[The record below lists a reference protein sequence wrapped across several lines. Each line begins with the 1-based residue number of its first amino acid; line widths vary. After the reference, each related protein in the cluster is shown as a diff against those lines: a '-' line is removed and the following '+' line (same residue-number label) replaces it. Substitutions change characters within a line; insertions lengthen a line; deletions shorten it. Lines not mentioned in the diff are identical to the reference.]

1 MILIQNGRVI
11 DPLTKRDEI
20 IDLVV
25 EDGKIKNLGR
35 FRITG
40 DYDRIIDAKGLIV
53 APGLIDV
60 HSHFREPGQTEKE
73 SISSGAKAAAKGGYT
88 TVICM
93 ANTVPPVDSAEALNA
108 NLEEGRKTG
117 INVLQNSCLT
127 EGMQG
132 RKLVDMQT
140 LKAAGA
146 AGFSDDGKAVSDVVL
161 AREAMLQAKENNAVI
176 SFHEEDPLLVKG
188 YGINEGTVSQ
198 QLGYAASP
206 RSAEET
212 MVARDCILALETGA
226 RVNIQHVSSATS
238 VELIRLAKSLG
249 ADIWAE
255 ASPHHFSLTED
266 AVLIIGANAKMNPP
280 LRTDDDRFSIVE
292 GLKDDTLEI
301 IATDHAPHTAEE
313 KALPFEQAPSGI
325 IGLETALS
333 LGITNLVRTGHLTMM
348 KLLGKLTY
356 KPAYCFG
363 LDAGD
368 LHEGGPADIVIFDPS
383 AVWEVK
389 DFESKSS
396 NSPFIGQK
404 LYGKVKY
411 TICAGRIVYEDK

>member
-20 IDLVV
+20 IDLVID
-25 EDGKIKNLGR
+25 DGKIKNLGR

-53 APGLIDV
+53 TPGLIDV
-60 HSHFREPGQTEKE
+60 HAHFREPGQTDKE
-73 SISSGAKAAAKGGYT
+73 SIASGAKAAAKGGYT

-93 ANTVPPVDSAEALNA
+93 ANTLPPVDNVDILQK
-108 NLEEGRKTG
+108 NLEEGLKTG
-117 INVLQNSCLT
+117 INILQNACLT
-127 EGMQG
+127 ENMQG
-132 RKLVDMQT
+132 EKLVDMSS

-146 AGFSDDGKAVSDVVL
+146 AGFSDDSKALSDVVL
-161 AREAMLQAKENNAVI
+161 AREAMIQAKENNAVI
-176 SFHEEDPLLVKG
+176 SFHEEDPRLIKG
-188 YGINEGTVSQ
+188 HGINEGTVSQ
-198 QLGYAASP
+198 QLGLEGVP
-206 RSAEET
+206 RCAEDV
-212 MVARDCILALETGA
+212 MVARDCMLALETGS
-226 RVNIQHVSSATS
+226 RINLQHISTATS
-238 VELIRLAKSLG
+238 VEIIRLAKSLG

-266 AVLIIGANAKMNPP
+266 AVLMMGTNAKMNPP
-280 LRTDDDRFSIVE
+280 LRTDDDRFAIVE

-301 IATDHAPHTAEE
+301 IATDHAPHTAED
-313 KALPFEQAPSGI
+313 KALPFDQAPSGV

-333 LGITNLVRTGHLTMM
+333 LGITHLVRTGHLTMM

-363 LDAGD
+363 LDAGN
-368 LHEGGPADIVIFDPS
+368 LHEGGNADIVIFDPT

-389 DFESKSS
+389 DFQSKSS
-396 NSPFIGQK
+396 NSPFVGQK
-404 LYGKVKY
+404 LYGKVKF
-411 TICAGRIVYEDK
+411 TICSGEIVYEDN